1 MTNTSNFFL
10 LGPLKLKIYF
20 YGFFIG
26 LGVLFVYLYSI
37 KKAKKF
43 GLTEKNI
50 DNAFLVSAPL
60 GLLFARI
67 YHVLSSLNYYQSHI
81 NEIFK
86 VRNGGLGIFGLI
98 LGVFFGL
105 WVSAKFQKI
114 SFSSLLSLLFPP
126 ILIAQSFGRLGNFVN
141 QEGFGP
147 NHFPTFFLE
156 SLLCFISFIIFTIFI
171 PNKLKNNF
179 GFSFYLIAYGL
190 IRFITEF
197 FRIDTWIVGNIHI
210 GHIAS
215 IIMII
220 TGIYLLFRQKYI
232 SPNLNP

>member
-1 MTNTSNFFL
+1 MTIVSNFFN
-10 LGPLKLKIYF
+10 LGHLKIHF
-20 YGFFIG
+20 YGLFIG
-26 LGVLFVYLYSI
+26 FGVLFVYLYSI
-37 KKAKKF
+37 KKAKFF

-50 DNAFLVSAPL
+50 DYAFLISAPL

-67 YHVLSSLNYYQSHI
+67 YHVLSGLNYYQNHI

-86 VRNGGLGIFGLI
+86 IWNGGLGIFGLI
-98 LGVFFGL
+98 FGVFLGL
-105 WVSAKFQKI
+105 WIAGKWQKI
-114 SFSSLLSLLFPP
+114 HPAHLFDLIFPP
-126 ILIAQSFGRLGNFVN
+126 VLIAQSLGRLGNFIN
-141 QEGFGP
+141 QEGFGL

-156 SLLCFISFIIFTIFI
+156 SLLCFISFIIFITFI

-197 FRIDTWIVGNIHI
+197 FRTDTWAVGNIHI
-210 GHIAS
+210 GHVISLTMIA
-215 IIMII
+215 
-220 TGIYLLFRQKYI
+220 TGIYLLFRQKDI

>member
-86 VRNGGLGIFGLI
+86 IWNGGLGIFGLI
-98 LGVFFGL
+98 VGAFLGL
-105 WVSAKFQKI
+105 WISAKWQKI
-114 SFSSLLSLLFPP
+114 YPTRLFNLIFPSV
-126 ILIAQSFGRLGNFVN
+126 LIAQSLGRLGNFIN
-141 QEGFGP
+141 QEGFGV
-147 NHFPTFFLE
+147 NNFPTFFLE
-156 SLLCFISFIIFTIFI
+156 SLLCFISFIIFITFI
-171 PNKLKNNF
+171 PNALKNKF
-179 GFSFYLIAYGL
+179 GFSFYLISYGI

-197 FRIDTWIVGNIHI
+197 FRTDTWMVENIHI
-210 GHIAS
+210 GHVIS
-215 IIMII
+215 LTMIV
-220 TGIYLLFRQKYI
+220 TGIYLLRH
-232 SPNLNP
+232 STRGVE